1 MSDPLIVKPREAR
14 RLLSVSQRRLYEL
27 LNAGELESFKDG
39 ASRKITV
46 ESIRAYVSRKLGKA
60 EDARPAA

>member
-1 MSDPLIVKPREAR
+1 VSDPLIVKPREAR
-14 RLLSVSQRRLYEL
+14 RLLSVSQKRLYEL

-46 ESIRAYVSRKLGKA
+46 ESIRAYVARKLGKVK
-60 EDARPAA
+60 DARPAA